1 LPVLIFKTCIHIFKL
16 QVLPVKQVEEGFIRF
31 AKPLSISQMKQT
43 VSLKPDLK
51 LLAVLT
57 NGSRCSFNGKL
68 IAKEKNA
75 K

>member
-57 NGSRCSFNGKL
+57 NRSRCSFNGKL

>member
-1 LPVLIFKTCIHIFKL
+1 
-16 QVLPVKQVEEGFIRF
+16 VKQVEEGFIRF
-31 AKPLSISQMKQT
+31 AKPLSILQMKQT